1 MCQSSGGNARGSL
14 PIYLAQPVHFRLQSM
29 IDRAWP
35 SGKAPV
41 FGTGI
46 RGFES
51 LRPSQIRLT
60 RDKNSGQFYLSTK
73 KRLHKRSKHKNVLK

>member
-1 MCQSSGGNARGSL
+1 MNKSNG
-14 PIYLAQPVHFRLQSM
+14 
-29 IDRAWP
+29 DWP

-51 LRPSQIRLT
+51 LIPSQKERTSMNSSERLLLWGSFLVVWFLIWRIT
-60 RDKNSGQFYLSTK
+60 ELLPECTDSL
-73 KRLHKRSKHKNVLK
+73 

>member
-1 MCQSSGGNARGSL
+1 MVAIVACQTTLRS
-14 PIYLAQPVHFRLQSM
+14 RLQNM
-29 IDRAWP
+29 LPAYFGAWP

-51 LRPSQIRLT
+51 LRPSQVLA
-60 RDKNSGQFYLSTK
+60 NSSWAFTVLSIFINNFYRTS
-73 KRLHKRSKHKNVLK
+73 

>member
-1 MCQSSGGNARGSL
+1 MSADVKMQVC
-14 PIYLAQPVHFRLQSM
+14 LQFNG
-29 IDRAWP
+29 DWP

-51 LRPSQIRLT
+51 LIPSQAKALWY
-60 RDKNSGQFYLSTK
+60 SAFLFYY
-73 KRLHKRSKHKNVLK
+73 